1 MWFFF
6 FFFRWACLCRN
17 EQFELN
23 IRPLAVTSL
32 AFLYVERFSVA
43 PVNKR
48 ADEKDSEPVGVL
60 V

>member
-32 AFLYVERFSVA
+32 AFLYVGEVFSGS
-43 PVNKR
+43 R
-48 ADEKDSEPVGVL
+48 QQTS
-60 V
+60 